1 MPFEPDK
8 ITKEQIDSIVSN
20 SDCQSIIS
28 ATEFYFQKGLD
39 VLKEWLELQVSVEQK
54 EKLMKELSKD
64 RKKVELGRFKGL
76 GEMTPPQLKETTMN
90 PKTRMLYKVSVDDF
104 ENIDT
109 IVDNLM
115 GKKPEKRF
123 QFIQEQALAK
133 NYKEIELY
141 V

>member
-1 MPFEPDK
+1 M
-8 ITKEQIDSIVSN
+8 
-20 SDCQSIIS
+20 
-28 ATEFYFQKGLD
+28 
-39 VLKEWLELQVSVEQK
+39 
-54 EKLMKELSKD
+54 MKELSKD

-123 QFIQEQALAK
+123 QFIQEQALTK